1 MRLRIGAQFVAL
13 ACAWGSSFLFI
24 KVALDG
30 LTPAQVV
37 WGRLVLGAVAL
48 CGVMAVTRGRI
59 PRDPGLWLRLSVVSM
74 LLCVVPFLLF
84 SWAGQRLDSGMASI
98 LNATTPLLTLLV
110 GAVALADERLDRRR
124 TTGLLAGFAG
134 VLVLIG
140 PGGLAGGGDGRLVAQ
155 LACLCA
161 TACYGVAFVY
171 LRRYI
176 TPLRLPAVGVA
187 FVQVTIGA
195 AVMLLATPWIVTP
208 APRLDLPITL
218 SMVALGGLSTGLAYL
233 WNNNIVQAW
242 GAVNASAVTYLTP
255 VVGVTAGVLL
265 LGERLSWNQPVGAVL
280 VIAGIMTAHGTFRKA
295 APSAARAADGPAAGG
310 PEDGSIA
317 AIHVR
322 AAQGPDLTSRGQ
334 RGRE

>member
-24 KVALDG
+24 KVALEG

-37 WGRLVLGAVAL
+37 WGRLVLGALAL
-48 CGVMAVTRGRI
+48 CGVMAVTRSRI
-59 PRDPGLWLRLSVVSM
+59 PRDPGLWLRLSVVSA

-84 SWAGQRLDSGMASI
+84 SWAEQHLDSGMASI
-98 LNATTPLLTLLV
+98 LNATTPLLTLAV

-124 TTGLLAGFAG
+124 TAGLLTGFAG

-140 PGGLAGGGDGRLVAQ
+140 PGGLTGGGGDRLLAQ
-155 LACLCA
+155 LACLGA

-171 LRRYI
+171 LRRYV
-176 TPLRLPAVGVA
+176 TPLGLPAVSVA

-195 AVMLLATPWIVTP
+195 AVMLLATPWIAEP
-208 APRLDLPITL
+208 APRLDAPITL
-218 SMVALGGLSTGLAYL
+218 SMVALGALSTGLAYL

-265 LGERLSWNQPVGAVL
+265 LGERPAWNQPLGAVL
-280 VIAGIMTAHGTFRKA
+280 VIAGIMAAHGTPRRA
-295 APSAARAADGPAAGG
+295 APVPVGAG
-310 PEDGSIA
+310 
-317 AIHVR
+317 
-322 AAQGPDLTSRGQ
+322 RG
-334 RGRE
+334 

>member
-1 MRLRIGAQFVAL
+1 MRVRIGAQFVAL

-37 WGRLVLGAVAL
+37 WGRLVLGALAL
-48 CGVMAVTRGRI
+48 CAVMAVTRSRI
-59 PRDPGLWLRLSVVSM
+59 PRDPGLWLRLSVVSV

-84 SWAGQRLDSGMASI
+84 SWAEQHLDSGMASI
-98 LNATTPLLTLLV
+98 LNATTPLLTL
-110 GAVALADERLDRRR
+110 AVSTAALADERLDRRR

-140 PGGLAGGGDGRLVAQ
+140 PAGLTGGSGHLLAQ
-155 LACLCA
+155 LACLGA

-171 LRRYI
+171 LRRFI
-176 TPLRLPAVGVA
+176 TPRGLPAVSVA
-187 FVQVTIGA
+187 FVQVSIGA
-195 AVMLLATPWIVTP
+195 VIMLAATPWLAGP
-208 APRLDLPITL
+208 APRVDAPI
-218 SMVALGGLSTGLAYL
+218 ALIMLALCGLSTGLAYL

-265 LGERLSWNQPVGAVL
+265 LGERLSWNQPLGAAL
-280 VIAGIMTAHGTFRKA
+280 IIAGIMAAHGTPRPVA
-295 APSAARAADGPAAGG
+295 APEA
-310 PEDGSIA
+310 E
-317 AIHVR
+317 
-322 AAQGPDLTSRGQ
+322 
-334 RGRE
+334 REKERVPG